1 MLPCGKLQQRDE
13 EDLMATHPFKIVL
26 DEKLA
31 EIDFK
36 DLEGCTEPEIE
47 IIRQA
52 QNAACLPEVYRQLML
67 TVGKKGIDDLLV
79 GSANY
84 HIVQR
89 FKSTFD
95 DYFVDPLLYP
105 PDSFFFWKDGQGSS
119 FYFFRTQPCV
129 DDPAVYGWLGKRCFH
144 KLAETF
150 SEFILEFIS
159 EFIICWQ
166 NDDFER
172 LNDLFFRYLAQ
183 PKLRYDQQQ
192 NDFIELSAASDSDDD
207 TEF

>member
-1 MLPCGKLQQRDE
+1 
-13 EDLMATHPFKIVL
+13 MATHPFKIVL

-36 DLEGCTEPEIE
+36 ELEGCTEPEIE

-67 TVGKKGIDDLLV
+67 TVGKKDIDDLLV

-95 DYFVDPLLYP
+95 DYFVNPYFTLLILF
-105 PDSFFFWKDGQGSS
+105 SFGKTVRVPVFTSS
-119 FYFFRTQPCV
+119 ERSHVWMSLQFMVGWANDVFTNWQKHSRSLFLNSFRN
-129 DDPAVYGWLGKRCFH
+129 L
-144 KLAETF
+144 
-150 SEFILEFIS
+150 
-159 EFIICWQ
+159 
-166 NDDFER
+166 
-172 LNDLFFRYLAQ
+172 
-183 PKLRYDQQQ
+183 
-192 NDFIELSAASDSDDD
+192 LSAGK
-207 TEF
+207 TMILRR